1 MRYIS
6 SLFVFGLIPAFLSS
20 VAAQTWTSCNPLN
33 TTDCP
38 TDPALGTN
46 YTFQFSNSS
55 AASVWNTT
63 AGSIHYGDDG
73 AQFIVNQR
81 GDAPTIQSE
90 FYIFFGVVEV
100 WLKAAT
106 GQGVVSSIVLESDDL
121 DEIDWEFLG
130 GNTTHA
136 ETNYFG
142 KGNTTSYDRA
152 IYYPVDKPQENFH
165 NYTVEWTAE
174 KIDWSIDGAVVR
186 TLKYSDA
193 NGGANFPQTP
203 MNVRL
208 GIWAGGDSANS
219 NGTIEWAGGLVDY
232 SKGPYTMSVNKAR
245 VTDYSTGSEYK
256 YGDKT
261 GSWQSIQKIK
271 YVRFST
277 FLSDSIRL
285 I

>member
-1 MRYIS
+1 M
-6 SLFVFGLIPAFLSS
+6 
-20 VAAQTWTSCNPLN
+20 
-33 TTDCP
+33 
-38 TDPALGTN
+38 
-46 YTFQFSNSS
+46 
-55 AASVWNTT
+55 WNTT
-63 AGSIHYGDDG
+63 AGSIDYGDDG
-73 AQFIVNQR
+73 AQFIINER

-152 IYYPVDKPQENFH
+152 IYYPVDNPQENFH
-165 NYTVEWTAE
+165 NYTTEWTAE
-174 KIDWSIDGAVVR
+174 KIEWSIDGTVVR
-186 TLKYSDA
+186 TLNYSDA

-208 GIWAGGDSANS
+208 GVWAGGDSANS
-219 NGTIEWAGGLVDY
+219 NYTVEWAGGPVDY
-232 SKGPYTMSVNKAR
+232 TKGPYTMIVNKAR

-271 YVRFST
+271 
-277 FLSDSIRL
+277 
-285 I
+285 